1 MTGLAGDASAG
12 GMTMSKIRIQRVAEQ
27 MKKEI
32 ADIVR
37 TEIKDPR
44 IGFATITHVEVA
56 GDLQHAKVYV
66 SVLGDEDSKRNTLDA
81 LSRSTGFIRGEVSRR
96 LRMRVTPEL
105 GFKLDESGEYSTHIE
120 SVLRQIKK
128 TAGGSKTGE
137 TGDMA

>member
-1 MTGLAGDASAG
+1 MA
-12 GMTMSKIRIQRVAEQ
+12 KIRNQRVAEQ

-37 TEIKDPR
+37 TQVKDPR
-44 IGFATITHVEVA
+44 VGFATITHVEVA

-66 SVLGDEDSKRNTLDA
+66 SVLGDEDAKRNTMDA
-81 LSRSTGFIRGEVSRR
+81 LTRSSGFIRGEVSRR

-120 SVLRQIKK
+120 SVLRQIKS
-128 TAGGSKTGE
+128 TASRNRTDE
-137 TGDMA
+137 TGDRG